1 MREAKSLLSVRNV
14 EKSYEILGGGKIHVL
29 RKVSLEVKQGAMVG
43 LLGESGAGK
52 TTLARIITGQ
62 ETPDGGELFLE
73 GKPLLPLQ
81 RRSFTLA
88 ADIQYIFQD
97 PYSALEP
104 SYTVEQTLREP
115 LRLCQRRRRQGMFSP
130 QEALELVGLPYA
142 SWAFNKKIGELSGGQ
157 RQRAAIAR
165 ALIPRPRLLIADE
178 SVSML
183 DAKSAHSILDL
194 LQAINAEASLGIL
207 FITHQIS
214 VLKKICT
221 YVYVLYQGRIV
232 EEGVTEHVL
241 NSPADAYTRQLVENM
256 KFFGE
261 VQSFV

>member
-1 MREAKSLLSVRNV
+1 MCETKPLLSVQNV
-14 EKSYEILGGGKIHVL
+14 EKSYKTLGEVPIKVL
-29 RKVSLEVKQGAMVG
+29 KKVSLEVKQGGMVG

-52 TTLARIITGQ
+52 TTIARIITGQ
-62 ETPDGGELFLE
+62 ETPNGGKLFLD

-81 RRSFTLA
+81 RRSFNLA

-104 SYTVEQTLREP
+104 GYTVEQTLREP
-115 LRLCQRRRRQGMFSP
+115 LRLCRRRGRQGLFSP
-130 QEALELVGLPYA
+130 QEALDLVGLPYA
-142 SWAFNKKIGELSGGQ
+142 GWAFKKNGELSGGQ
-157 RQRAAIAR
+157 RQRVAIAR

-183 DAKSAHSILDL
+183 DAKSARSILDL
-194 LQAINAEASLGIL
+194 LQTINVETSLGIL

-214 VLKKICT
+214 VLKKTCT
-221 YVYVLYQGRIV
+221 YVYVLHQGRIV